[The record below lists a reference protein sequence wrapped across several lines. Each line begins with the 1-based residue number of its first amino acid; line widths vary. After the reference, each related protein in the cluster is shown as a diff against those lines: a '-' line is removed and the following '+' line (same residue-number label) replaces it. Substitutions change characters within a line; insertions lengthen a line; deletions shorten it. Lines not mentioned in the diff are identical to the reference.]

1 MLIIKAMTGG
11 EGYAANHLSN
21 SDYYAEG
28 EKVIGQWMGHGA
40 KLLGLEGEVT
50 MEQFEAIRQGNDP
63 KTGEYLKQRKN
74 SNSIVERETKNG
86 EIITDERKV
95 RALYDCTF
103 SAPKALS
110 VLALEDPETAKLAHD
125 AGVAAGAAEMESLAG
140 ARIRK
145 GGANDTRIT
154 SNLVIARY
162 DHTASR
168 ALDPDQHSHLVAAN
182 LSFDGVEG
190 IWKALDAKEMYQQT
204 SYLTAVYRN
213 ASAAVLHERGYETY
227 ARSLKGKHNGY
238 GIVGIAEP
246 TLEKFSK
253 RTTQKEAA
261 IQDFIR
267 ENGRQPSKNEIA
279 TLVRETR
286 DKKLT
291 AITTAEVV
299 ARQRA
304 GLASDEDRSL
314 KAIHQSAQE
323 CGSIREYAAAAP
335 SLTYAVDHTF
345 ERISVAK
352 EHELKTEA
360 LNHGCGKIDLSE
372 LKGTIAA
379 RIATGEM
386 IGARGEVA
394 THESLERE
402 RRMVATVNQGIGKF
416 EALGRDRQF
425 VVSDR
430 LKPEQKAAVIGV
442 LNSTDLVYEV
452 SGAAGVGKTTLLKEV
467 RRGLTEARRSIV
479 AVAPSTSA
487 VEQLQI
493 DDFPQAITI
502 AELLISPQ
510 KQAQLRG
517 QVLIVDEAGMVGSKQ
532 MDELLQLASKEK
544 ARLLTVGDVKQ
555 IKAVEAGDALRILE
569 QHSDMRGV
577 SVREVQRQTNPQLK
591 AAVEALRSHP
601 AEGYDRLEKK
611 GAIREVHWRERA
623 IEVSKAYQEFTAVT
637 NAKGERRSVLV
648 MAATHEEI
656 GNVTHAI
663 RTDLKRGGKLAD
675 GQEVTKHSA
684 LNWTEAQ
691 KKQTNRYQPG
701 QVLEFH
707 KALSGLVKKN
717 ESLEVIKGGKQA
729 LTARRA
735 NGQIVRLSA
744 QHSHAFGVF
753 EKEQLEVS
761 AGDKLLLQANRRDK
775 HFRATNGELVT
786 VASVDYGSIQLEDGR
801 RLPAGYRQFTHGYAI
816 TAHRSQAKTVDA
828 SIISADRMNQ
838 DQFYVA
844 ATRSRQETVVITS
857 DSLGLQ
863 ESIGVSADRQSAIEL
878 AERAAAIRAQGQHY
892 EAQIQAP
899 TLSKKP
905 AQIERHIEKENYAN
919 SIGY

>member
-11 EGYAANHLSN
+11 EGYAAKYLSN
-21 SDYYAEG
+21 ADYYAEG
-28 EKVIGQWMGHGA
+28 ERITGQWMGHGA
-40 KLLGLEGEVT
+40 KMLGLEGEVT
-50 MEQFEAIRQGNDP
+50 MEQFEAIRQGNHP
-63 KTGEYLKQRKN
+63 TTGEYLKPRKN
-74 SNSIVERETKNG
+74 SDSIVERETKNG
-86 EIITDERKV
+86 IITDERKV

-125 AGVAAGAAEMESLAG
+125 AGVAAGAAEMELLAG

-145 GGANDTRIT
+145 GGANATRIT

-162 DHTASR
+162 DHTDSR
-168 ALDPDQHSHLVAAN
+168 ALDPERHSHLVAGN
-182 LSFDGVEG
+182 LTFDGVEG

-204 SYLTAVYRN
+204 SYLTAAYRN

-227 ARSLKGKHNGY
+227 ARTLKGKHNGY

-253 RTTQKEAA
+253 RTKQKEAA

-267 ENGRQPSKNEIA
+267 ENGRQPSKSEISL
-279 TLVRETR
+279 LVRETR
-286 DKKLT
+286 DKKI
-291 AITTAEVV
+291 AISTAEVV
-299 ARQRA
+299 AMQHARLTPEEDLGLKGIHQRA
-304 GLASDEDRSL
+304 
-314 KAIHQSAQE
+314 QE
-323 CGSIREYAAAAP
+323 RGSIREYAAAAP
-335 SLTYAVDHTF
+335 SVTYAVDHTF
-345 ERISVAK
+345 ERVSVAK

-372 LKGTIAA
+372 LKGTMAA
-379 RIATGEM
+379 RIATGDM

-416 EALGRDRQF
+416 EALGRDCHF
-425 VVSDR
+425 GVSDR

-467 RRGLTEARRSIV
+467 QRGLTEARRSIV

-487 VEQLQI
+487 VEQLQK
-493 DDFPQAITI
+493 DGFPQAVTI

-569 QHSDMRGV
+569 QHANMRGV
-577 SVREVQRQTNPQLK
+577 SVREVQRQTNPELK

-601 AEGYDRLEKK
+601 AEGFDRLEKM

-623 IEVSKAYQEFTAVT
+623 IEVSKAYREASAAP
-637 NAKGERRSVLV
+637 NAKGETCSVLV

-675 GQEVTKHSA
+675 GQEVTKHA
-684 LNWTEAQ
+684 PLNWTEAQ

-707 KALSGLVKKN
+707 KAVSGLVKKN
-717 ESLEVIKGGKQA
+717 ESLEVIKGDKQA
-729 LTARRA
+729 ITARRA
-735 NGQIVRLSA
+735 TGQVVRLSA
-744 QHSHAFGVF
+744 QHGHAFGVF
-753 EKEQLEVS
+753 EKEKLEVS
-761 AGDKLLLQANRRDK
+761 AGDKLLLQANRKDK
-775 HFRATNGELVT
+775 ACKATNGELVT
-786 VASVDYGSIQLEDGR
+786 VASVDQGRIRLNDGR
-801 RLPAGYRQFTHGYAI
+801 ELPPDYRQFSHGYAI
-816 TAHRSQAKTVDA
+816 TAHRSEAKTVDIG
-828 SIISADRMNQ
+828 IIAAERMAQ

-844 ATRSRQETVVITS
+844 VTRAREKTVVMTS

-878 AERAAAIRAQGQHY
+878 AERATVLRSQEQHY
-892 EAQIQAP
+892 GAQMQAP
-899 TLSKKP
+899 TLSNKP
-905 AQIERHIEKENYAN
+905 AQLERHIEKENHAHTH
-919 SIGY
+919 SISY